1 MRKINDRGLTLL
13 KDFEKCRLQSY
24 QDSGGVWTVGWGH
37 TGPEVTQGMT
47 YTQQQADAQLQ
58 KDLEKFYFLDH
69 YLSEI
74 VNENQY
80 SALVCLA
87 YNIGLSAIRT
97 STLLKKINNGDNPSK
112 EWLQWNHVHGKVV
125 DGLTRRRQAELDLY
139 HALG

>member
-69 YLSEI
+69 YLSEMSGL
-74 VNENQY
+74 QHRF
-80 SALVCLA
+80 VCYTYFYA
-87 YNIGLSAIRT
+87 FEE
-97 STLLKKINNGDNPSK
+97 D
-112 EWLQWNHVHGKVV
+112 
-125 DGLTRRRQAELDLY
+125 
-139 HALG
+139 